1 MELKQIKIKDFKSI
15 KDLNFPI
22 KGNILSLVGKNECGK
37 SSILEAISFL
47 NPRKVFDDFEVTNKT
62 SPAYEKGFPYLSG
75 LFSMNLAQLD
85 KLIEMSNTYLNESGL
100 AILLDI
106 KTDNAEEDIF
116 FEIERWG
123 NGIQNL
129 SINIIGKKSKKAI
142 KVFNFI
148 LKKTVKNEY
157 AENILNNI
165 FPNIS
170 LFRDEEIRIKS
181 ATINQ
186 LKSDSIEYD
195 TLRKLLYIIGCD
207 DFDVFKKSNVHTKCD
222 TFSDKITELFNK
234 YYLQDDSITLKISYQ
249 ANKVDI
255 LVKDES
261 KEHFYITQRSPGFQY
276 FFAFVINK
284 HYSTLNSGTNQIILL
299 DEPGSNLHPKGSRDL
314 LKTFIDISKQNSQ
327 IVYTTHNTFLAFRD
341 DIDMLYHIRKKSK
354 VGTYIDKKPYKDNYQ
369 ELRRELGIMLNDSL
383 LIGELNI
390 IVEGQTEL
398 LAIPQ
403 LLRSSKFCE
412 SENINLE
419 FVNVYNAEGAPEVKS
434 AIRYI
439 DSLDLAGVVLFD
451 SDAAGQ
457 RILQNQKIAEILR
470 KRKWEQLSINDVFN
484 DKEERTFEDL
494 FPQNEYVKAYNK
506 FNKDNSDVIEFE
518 KDFEEFIWTKHIG
531 VPIVELLQKHYQSF
545 INEDRRKK
553 NEKFNKVA
561 IMRILLQNVLK
572 LDKEVIDKE
581 YIDIL
586 KFLKELTERIEK
598 IEKWLK

>member
-1 MELKQIKIKDFKSI
+1 MKYNTKTIIFSFCRIFTLNFMELKQIKIKDFKSI
-15 KDLNFPI
+15 KDLNFPV

-47 NPRKVFDDFEVTNKT
+47 NPRKIFDDFEVTNKT
-62 SPAYEKGFPYLSG
+62 SPVYEKGFPYLAG
-75 LFSMNLAQLD
+75 LFSMTISQLD
-85 KLIEMSNTYLNESGL
+85 KLIEISNSYLNDSGL
-100 AILLDI
+100 STLLDI
-106 KTDNAEEDIF
+106 KVDNDEDSIF
-116 FEIERWG
+116 FELERWG
-123 NGIQNL
+123 NGIENL
-129 SINIIGKKSKKAI
+129 SINVIGKKGKNAI
-142 KVFNFI
+142 KLFENI
-148 LKKTVKNEY
+148 IKKNARNDY
-157 AENILNNI
+157 AESILDNI
-165 FPNIS
+165 FPDIS

-186 LKSDSIEYD
+186 LKSNSTEFD

-249 ANKVDI
+249 GNKVDI

-284 HYSTLNSGTNQIILL
+284 HFSTLNSSTNQIILL

-314 LKTFIDISKQNSQ
+314 LKTFIDISNQNSQ

-354 VGTYIDKKPYKDNYQ
+354 TGTYIDKKPYKDNYQ
-369 ELRRELGIMLNDSL
+369 ELRRELGIMLNDSM

-403 LLRSSKFCE
+403 LLHSTKFCL

-419 FVNVYNAEGAPEVKS
+419 FINVYNAQGAPEVKS

-439 DSLDLAGVVLFD
+439 DSLDLAGLVLFD
-451 SDAAGQ
+451 SDTAGQ
-457 RILQNQKIAEILR
+457 RVLQNQKIAEILR
-470 KRKWEQLSINDVFN
+470 KRKWDQLSINDVFA
-484 DKEERTFEDL
+484 DKNERTFEDL
-494 FPQNEYVKAYNK
+494 FPQNEYVIAYNK
-506 FNKDNSDVIEFE
+506 FNEDNGDVIEFE
-518 KDFEEFIWTKHIG
+518 KGFEKFVWSKHVG
-531 VPIVELLQKHYQSF
+531 VPIVDVLQKHYQSF
-545 INEDRRKK
+545 LNEDRRNN
-553 NEKFNKVA
+553 NEKFVTV
-561 IMRILLQNVLK
+561 QS
-572 LDKEVIDKE
+572 IDG
-581 YIDIL
+581 ING
-586 KFLKELTERIEK
+586 FC
-598 IEKWLK
+598 